1 MSTLEQVKAD
11 LARLRDEA
19 KVQAHLGGM
28 EARQEWEELE
38 EKWHRFVAEADL
50 QSSAQSIAKAVGN
63 VGQELRSAYQRLAR
77 AA

>member
-19 KVQAHLGGM
+19 KVQAHLGSM
-28 EARQEWEELE
+28 EARQEWEQLE
-38 EKWHRFVAEADL
+38 AKWNHFAAEAGL
-50 QSSAQSIAKAVGN
+50 HKSAESLAQAVGN

-77 AA
+77 AV